1 VPDLCL
7 RDPRWKN
14 HYADVVAGSTH
25 PRTTITVLNPSLKP
39 REMPGLIHDMDSSS
53 TLVDSPP
60 TEPSKRTNTLVL
72 AHLPTPFFHPRVMN
86 ALRDHFASHG
96 TIRAWAPLRTFSR
109 VLVVYESEDS
119 ADEAKAY
126 CDGLQIDATPETYVC
141 NFRHHPHP
149 STDRLHSQ
157 SFSLSYPSCP
167 PRILLTLRVIMPF
180 SSPEFVLRVFRAD
193 PTPPTPPSEALLRPP
208 ALERNFLISPPGS
221 PPVGWEPVVE
231 DPPNAAPLADDL
243 IAALRKLQLAAGA
256 PERRGGREM
265 ILDPEDGAGIGVYVE
280 DCDMDD
286 LDVDEEPDWH
296 YGEDNPSRVVY
307 RPIPTSRPPML
318 P

>member
-1 VPDLCL
+1 MPL
-7 RDPRWKN
+7 PRRTSSIFVIILI
-14 HYADVVAGSTH
+14 HQPTDSTRH
-25 PRTTITVLNPSLKP
+25 PSL
-39 REMPGLIHDMDSSS
+39 
-53 TLVDSPP
+53 SPI
-60 TEPSKRTNTLVL
+60 L
-72 AHLPTPFFHPRVMN
+72 H
-86 ALRDHFASHG
+86 ALLGF
-96 TIRAWAPLRTFSR
+96 
-109 VLVVYESEDS
+109 
-119 ADEAKAY
+119 
-126 CDGLQIDATPETYVC
+126 
-141 NFRHHPHP
+141 
-149 STDRLHSQ
+149 
-157 SFSLSYPSCP
+157 
-167 PRILLTLRVIMPF
+167 LLTLRVIMPF

-208 ALERNFLISPPGS
+208 ALEKNFLISPPGS

-231 DPPNAAPLADDL
+231 EPPNAAPLADDL

-265 ILDPEDGAGIGVYVE
+265 VLDPEDGAGIGVYVE

-286 LDVDEEPDWH
+286 LDVDEELDWH